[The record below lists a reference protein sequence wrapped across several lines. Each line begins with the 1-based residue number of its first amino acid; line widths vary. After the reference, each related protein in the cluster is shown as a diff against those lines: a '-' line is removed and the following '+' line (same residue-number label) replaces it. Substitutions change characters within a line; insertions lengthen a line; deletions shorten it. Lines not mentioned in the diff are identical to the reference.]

1 MRIGFILAAALLT
14 CTAGPAL
21 AEPAD
26 AAAAVAAPDRTDSM
40 RELDAYRKPAAV
52 LQFLGLEK
60 GDRALDLF
68 GSGGYYGMIMA
79 RAVGSQG
86 SVDSWESDNFV
97 IEKTR
102 DNWQTLHRLV
112 PNLQLIVS
120 PAAHIKLP
128 ESNYDFV
135 MFNLD
140 YHDLYWQSD
149 EYKFPRMD
157 PRPFVRALYKSMKPG
172 AVLGL
177 IDHVANPGGNTRTV
191 AQTLH
196 RIDPAVVR
204 RDFEAAGFVLE
215 AESPL
220 LRNPADD
227 HNKSVF
233 DPSIRYHTDQIVYR
247 FRKPA

>member
-1 MRIGFILAAALLT
+1 
-14 CTAGPAL
+14 
-21 AEPAD
+21 
-26 AAAAVAAPDRTDSM
+26 
-40 RELDAYRKPAAV
+40 
-52 LQFLGLEK
+52 
-60 GDRALDLF
+60 
-68 GSGGYYGMIMA
+68 
-79 RAVGSQG
+79 
-86 SVDSWESDNFV
+86 
-97 IEKTR
+97 
-102 DNWQTLHRLV
+102 
-112 PNLQLIVS
+112 
-120 PAAHIKLP
+120 
-128 ESNYDFV
+128 
-135 MFNLD
+135 
-140 YHDLYWQSD
+140 
-149 EYKFPRMD
+149 
-157 PRPFVRALYKSMKPG
+157 MKPG